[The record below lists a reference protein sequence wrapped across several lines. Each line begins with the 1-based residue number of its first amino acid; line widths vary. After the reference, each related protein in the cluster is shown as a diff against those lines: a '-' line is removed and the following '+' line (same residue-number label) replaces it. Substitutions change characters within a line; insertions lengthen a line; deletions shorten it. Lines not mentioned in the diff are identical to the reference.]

1 MKAARFN
8 ELSLVDKN
16 WLVLEYGDYL
26 ISIEYYDYRVH
37 LYSLNSLFIEMY
49 QNIETRQV
57 ERITIASGND
67 LNKFLS
73 RILIGNFNRKI
84 KG

>member
-16 WLVLEYGDYL
+16 WLVLEYGEYL
-26 ISIEYYDYRVH
+26 FSIEYYDFRVH
-37 LYSLNSLFIEMY
+37 LYSLNAHFIEVY
-49 QNIETRQV
+49 QNIDSRQI
-57 ERITIASGND
+57 ERITIASSND

-73 RILIGNFNRKI
+73 RILIGNLNKEI
-84 KG
+84 KK